1 MQIITIKALEMLV
14 TETHVAI
21 EFIRRPKATDVIV
34 RQSSL
39 SPSLVSCQWTLP
51 HTMPAS
57 MPVSCPK

>member
-1 MQIITIKALEMLV
+1 MQIITIKALEMLI
-14 TETHVAI
+14 TEAQVAV

-34 RQSSL
+34 WQSSL
-39 SPSLVSCQWTLP
+39 SPSFVSCQWTLP